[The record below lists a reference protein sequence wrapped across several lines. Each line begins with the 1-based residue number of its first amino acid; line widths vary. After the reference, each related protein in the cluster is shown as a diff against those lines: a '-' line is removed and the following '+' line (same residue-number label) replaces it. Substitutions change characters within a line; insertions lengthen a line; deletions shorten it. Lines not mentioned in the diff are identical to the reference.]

1 MGAEP
6 DFKYLDRITAM
17 PLLKRVQ
24 SWFGPLFPLLAFFVG
39 ALCVLGLFRLGL
51 VLWKWDR
58 VQAVAG
64 FWPVVGFGLRMDIL
78 FLCMLLSLPV
88 LLVFLLPANG
98 IARGGRKLL
107 AVWLAVYG
115 AFLFFMEFSTPS
127 FINEYDTR
135 PNRIFVEYLDHPR
148 EVFATLWA
156 EQALPLM
163 VAVPAVFLL
172 AWFSYRWLSTAF
184 QQEKPWPW
192 RQRLLMLPVV
202 LLLMFLG
209 ARSSLD
215 HRPANPST
223 AAFSSDHLVNQLGL
237 NSGYS
242 VAYSVYS
249 LLKESDSTKLY
260 GKMPKE
266 EVLRR
271 IRRATGVAETA
282 FTNDQIPTLH
292 RQTVAHK
299 RERPLNLVV
308 ILEESL
314 GADYVASLGGL
325 PLTPEL
331 EKLSREGLWFT
342 NLFATGSRSIR
353 GIEAVV
359 AGFLPSPQPGVVKL
373 GLAQQDFFTMARL
386 LGAHGYRTGFY
397 YGGQS
402 EFDNMRGFFS
412 SNGFERIID
421 ERDFATP
428 VFRGSWGVS
437 DEDAF
442 ERAHQEFVAYG
453 EEPFFGLVFTT
464 SNHAPFEFP
473 EGSWELYEQP
483 RNSRNNAAKYADH
496 ALGEFFKKA
505 RQAPY
510 WQNTVFLVVADHEDR
525 VSGEALVPIED
536 YHIPGLIIGPGVPV
550 GTYSKIASQIDL
562 GPTLLGFIGL
572 ETEHPMPGRNL
583 MTIADDDPGRAIMQ
597 NDFNHAYMVGNRV
610 VIHTPHKEA
619 IHYLYRNE
627 TLEPAEKDHEL
638 AQEALAFALWPTM
651 AYQGRTYKLPG
662 KNRKPI

>member
-1 MGAEP
+1 MS
-6 DFKYLDRITAM
+6 
-17 PLLKRVQ
+17 LLKRVQ
-24 SWFGPLFPLLAFFVG
+24 SWSGPLFPLAAFFMG
-39 ALCVLGLFRLGL
+39 TLFFLGLFRFGL
-51 VLWKWDR
+51 VLWKWGR
-58 VQAVAG
+58 VQAETG
-64 FWPVVGFGLRMDIL
+64 FWPVAVFGLRMDIL
-78 FLCMLLSLPV
+78 FLCMLMSLPV
-88 LLVFLLPANG
+88 LLTLLLPAG
-98 IARGGRKLL
+98 LQGRIWQKTL
-107 AVWLAVYG
+107 AVWLALYS
-115 AFLFFMEFSTPS
+115 AFIVFMEFSTPS
-127 FINEYDTR
+127 FINEYDSR

-148 EVFATLWA
+148 EVFSTIWEAH
-156 EQALPLM
+156 ALPLIIAIM
-163 VAVPAVFLL
+163 AVLLTLWFVFYLVAT
-172 AWFSYRWLSTAF
+172 SNGKTG
-184 QQEKPWPW
+184 PWSW
-192 RQRLLMLPVV
+192 RRRLVMLPVI

-209 ARSSLD
+209 ARSSFD

-223 AAFSSDHLVNQLGL
+223 AAFSNDHLVNQLGL
-237 NSGYS
+237 SSGYS

-249 LLKESDSTKLY
+249 LFKESDSAKLY

-266 EVLRR
+266 EVYRR
-271 IRRATGVAETA
+271 IRHSTGLPETS
-282 FTNDQIPTLH
+282 FNNVRIPTLH
-292 RQTVAHK
+292 RQTVAHE
-299 RERPLNLVV
+299 RDRPLNLVI

-325 PLTPEL
+325 PVTPEL
-331 EKLSREGLWFT
+331 EKLSKEGLWFT

-373 GLAQQDFFTMARL
+373 GLAQQNFFTMARL
-386 LGAHGYRTGFY
+386 LESHGYRTGFY

-412 SNGFERIID
+412 SNGFERVID
-421 ERDFATP
+421 ERDFASP

-464 SNHAPFEFP
+464 SNHSPFEFP

-496 ALGEFFKKA
+496 ALGEFFRKA

-510 WQNTVFLVVADHEDR
+510 WENTVFLVVADHEDR

-550 GTYSKIASQIDL
+550 GTYDKIASQIDL
-562 GPTLLGFIGL
+562 GPTLLDFIGL

-583 MTIADDDPGRAIMQ
+583 MTVPEDDPGRAIMQ
-597 NDFNHAYMVGNRV
+597 FDVNHAYMVGERV
-610 VIHTPHKEA
+610 VIHVPHKEA
-619 IHYLYRNE
+619 AHYLYRHE
-627 TLEPAEKDHEL
+627 KLESAEKDHEL
-638 AQEALAFALWPTM
+638 AQEALAFALWPTI
-651 AYQGRTYKLPG
+651 AYRERTYKLPG
-662 KNRKPI
+662 S